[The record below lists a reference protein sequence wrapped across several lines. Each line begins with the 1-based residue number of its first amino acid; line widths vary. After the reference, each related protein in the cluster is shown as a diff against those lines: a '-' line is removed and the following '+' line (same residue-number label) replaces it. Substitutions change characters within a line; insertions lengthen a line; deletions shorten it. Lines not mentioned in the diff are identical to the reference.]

1 MWCSFNLAG
10 RLHVIPCGTT
20 ACPLRHDNRVC
31 VGGLTRTRH
40 RVILRRCM
48 CARPNPHVPMGY
60 TSLVSLYV
68 EAVCGYGVQV
78 IPCGVGCM
86 LYLVGSPVC
95 PLTKASHNGG
105 CLKERWDVTRMARLH
120 FINSIAT
127 AAYDLNISS
136 GMVESPLSHSIR
148 KPVMGICKPLM
159 GHSCTRLGLSV
170 GVHTDRANIPPQT
183 HLFF

>member
-20 ACPLRHDNRVC
+20 AAPLRHDNRVC

-78 IPCGVGCM
+78 IPCGVACM
-86 LYLVGSPVC
+86 LYLVDSPVG

-105 CLKERWDVTRMARLH
+105 CRKQRWGVSRMVMLP
-120 FINSIAT
+120 FISSIAT
-127 AAYDLNISS
+127 VAYFLNTSS
-136 GMVESPLSHSIR
+136 LMVGSPSSVIIR
-148 KPVMGICKPLM
+148 KPVIM
-159 GHSCTRLGLSV
+159 GHSCTRLVLSV
-170 GVHTDRANIPPQT
+170 GRAYRSGKHPPTHTCSFRRMP
-183 HLFF
+183 

>member
-1 MWCSFNLAG
+1 MIIESALEGLA
-10 RLHVIPCGTT
+10 
-20 ACPLRHDNRVC
+20 
-31 VGGLTRTRH
+31 RTRH

-68 EAVCGYGVQV
+68 EAVFGYGVQV

-86 LYLVGSPVC
+86 LYLVGSPVG

-105 CLKERWDVTRMARLH
+105 CRNEGWDGISTVMLAL
-120 FINSIAT
+120 INSKAT
-127 AAYDLNISS
+127 AANDLNTSS
-136 GMVESPLSHSIR
+136 LVSGSPWSSITT
-148 KPVMGICKPLM
+148 KPYM

-170 GVHTDRANIPPQT
+170 GSAYRSGEHSPPPTHTCSFRRMP
-183 HLFF
+183 